1 VSLFL
6 QHFLMALAD
15 VTSHAQQ
22 LSFEGSEV
30 DAAPLVAHASRQL
43 LADLQNLYVRVGL
56 ATTLRETT
64 VDQGDV
70 VWTLAASVPVDLRE
84 SVDTQSMFVVDSVSA
99 SAVMAAQAGVDQT
112 FNGVTSAV
120 AVLAQPAS
128 PHPVEAGYHSD
139 AVRQSADLAWDQ
151 IVAIEPLGPFEVFD
165 ATVEPTHNFLANG
178 VVVHNSIEQDAD
190 VVMFLYRDEVYN
202 PDSADKG
209 MAEILVTKHRNG
221 PTGMARLAFL
231 NHHTTFANMAK

>member
-1 VSLFL
+1 
-6 QHFLMALAD
+6 
-15 VTSHAQQ
+15 
-22 LSFEGSEV
+22 
-30 DAAPLVAHASRQL
+30 
-43 LADLQNLYVRVGL
+43 
-56 ATTLRETT
+56 
-64 VDQGDV
+64 
-70 VWTLAASVPVDLRE
+70 
-84 SVDTQSMFVVDSVSA
+84 
-99 SAVMAAQAGVDQT
+99 MAAQAGVDQT